1 MTSPSDIAP
10 VVAPVRGHTC
20 RELYKA
26 IFESDVPEQMVRQL
40 PAQSLYMVIKEIG
53 LATAGDLLSLASLE
67 QIRLLSDLD
76 LWHGDVLD
84 EERMWEWLSLAD
96 EGDSLEILQKVLKC
110 IDLKLVSILISKYVE
125 VQVFEESTDNPPA
138 PGFYTPDKGFTWIG
152 IKLEN
157 EDQHFLLA
165 RLLALIFETSTE
177 LFYQLLSVPSV
188 ATVSMLE
195 EEGFTER
202 TKRLAAEGVPEPE
215 VAATIHAPYSL
226 QEALNDLTREQPHVV
241 VEDVRAVEPMLY
253 EARATKY
260 FSELMQGS
268 HAHDVLAMEFTYLV
282 NAAIVRFGVDFGD
295 QESVLFLCQ
304 KIKGAVNIGLEKVLS
319 ENSHSLE
326 SVYTTLGLEKL
337 YRLGLAELMALRTTA
352 RKVTLEQAESFK
364 DSDASLFSIVACAR
378 EPFPCMPMFL
388 EDDGSVSDEQGALP
402 TGERA
407 IETLA
412 GVRAVGNLLEGFL
425 ARLVQEPAS

>member
-1 MTSPSDIAP
+1 VTSPSDIAP

-40 PAQSLYMVIKEIG
+40 PAQSLYMVVKEIG
-53 LATAGDLLSLASLE
+53 LATACDLLSLASLE

-125 VQVFEESTDNPPA
+125 VQVFEESTDNPPS

-152 IKLEN
+152 IKIEN

-165 RLLALIFETSTE
+165 RLLALIYETSTE

-226 QEALNDLTREQPHVV
+226 QEAVNDVTREQPHVV

-260 FSELMQGS
+260 FSE
-268 HAHDVLAMEFTYLV
+268 
-282 NAAIVRFGVDFGD
+282 
-295 QESVLFLCQ
+295 
-304 KIKGAVNIGLEKVLS
+304 
-319 ENSHSLE
+319 
-326 SVYTTLGLEKL
+326 
-337 YRLGLAELMALRTTA
+337 
-352 RKVTLEQAESFK
+352 
-364 DSDASLFSIVACAR
+364 
-378 EPFPCMPMFL
+378 
-388 EDDGSVSDEQGALP
+388 
-402 TGERA
+402 
-407 IETLA
+407 
-412 GVRAVGNLLEGFL
+412 
-425 ARLVQEPAS
+425 